1 MSEPSDF
8 VARLRVE
15 QQAPGRDEALRLD
28 RRARRRRGMLA
39 AGAAVLGL
47 AAVGGWIA
55 SSTGERPT
63 EEPYAP
69 QALDEALWPPQWPA
83 TVRMPFRGSPSAA
96 WADGAAGIDLP
107 ASEAVGAFTSQ
118 QVGDV
123 LRKTREVL
131 VESNLTPRVVLGAQ
145 PDAEVE
151 KVLGQPGEGRSPL
164 WYFTRFDPD
173 EVRLQ
178 GTAIKTRGTM
188 TYEASP
194 AGELVVHSDYTFVYP
209 LVKVSGGTEVVP
221 GAEEVTRVVVRR
233 RLDLVAGGDGRL
245 SVRDAQWRAA
255 NDDCRAPEDGYLHPL
270 FSKERAK
277 APKWPTLD
285 PYDTGGQLAG
295 SGGSGRECATPK
307 QT

>member
-8 VARLRVE
+8 VARLRGE
-15 QQAPGRDEALRLD
+15 QQAPGREEALRLD
-28 RRARRRRGMLA
+28 RLARRRRVLLA
-39 AGAAVLGL
+39 VGAAVLGL
-47 AAVGGWIA
+47 AVVGGWIV
-55 SSTGERPT
+55 SSTGERPD

-69 QALDEALWPPQWPA
+69 QALDEAMWPPQWPA

-96 WADGAAGIDLP
+96 WADGVAGIDLP
-107 ASEAVGAFTSQ
+107 ASEAVGALTSE

-123 LRKTREVL
+123 LRKTRGLL
-131 VESNLTPRVVLGAQ
+131 VESNLTPRVVSGGQ

-151 KVLGQPGEGRSPL
+151 KVLAQPGDGNGPL
-164 WYFTRFDPD
+164 RFFTRFDPD
-173 EVRLQ
+173 EVMLH
-178 GTAIKTRGTM
+178 GTVIKTRGSM

-194 AGELVVHSDYTFVYP
+194 ADELVVHTDYTFVYP

-221 GAEEVTRVVVRR
+221 GVEEVTRVVVRR
-233 RLDLVAGGDGRL
+233 RLDLVASADGRL
-245 SVRDAQWRAA
+245 AVREAQWRAA
-255 NDDCRAPEDGYLHPL
+255 NDDCRVPEDGYLHPL

-285 PYDTGGQLAG
+285 PYDTGVQLAG
-295 SGGSGRECATPK
+295 KGSSSRECATPK

>member
-8 VARLRVE
+8 VTRLRAE

-28 RRARRRRGMLA
+28 GRARRRRGMLA

-47 AAVGGWIA
+47 AALGGWIA
-55 SSTGERPT
+55 SSTGERPAD
-63 EEPYAP
+63 EPYAP
-69 QALDEALWPPQWPA
+69 QALDEAMWPPQWPA

-107 ASEAVGAFTSQ
+107 ASEAVGSLTAE

-145 PDAEVE
+145 PAAEVGQ
-151 KVLGQPGEGRSPL
+151 VFGQPAEGRSPL
-164 WYFTRFDPD
+164 WYLTRFDQD

-178 GTAIKTRGTM
+178 GTVIKTRGTM
-188 TYEASP
+188 TYQASP
-194 AGELVVHSDYTFVYP
+194 TGELVVHSDYTFVYP

-221 GAEEVTRVVVRR
+221 GAEE
-233 RLDLVAGGDGRL
+233 
-245 SVRDAQWRAA
+245 
-255 NDDCRAPEDGYLHPL
+255 
-270 FSKERAK
+270 
-277 APKWPTLD
+277 
-285 PYDTGGQLAG
+285 
-295 SGGSGRECATPK
+295 
-307 QT
+307 